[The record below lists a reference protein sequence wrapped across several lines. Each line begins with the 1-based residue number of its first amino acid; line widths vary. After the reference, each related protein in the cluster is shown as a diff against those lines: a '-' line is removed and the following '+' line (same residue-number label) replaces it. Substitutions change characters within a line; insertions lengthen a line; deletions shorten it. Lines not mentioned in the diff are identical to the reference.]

1 MTRFHLTAIAAIALG
16 ALALALHS
24 LPLGLAVAIVFF
36 IVMGFGV
43 ALPQMRFF
51 GPFICC
57 GDKRRA
63 RPAVALTFD
72 DGPDTRSTPAL
83 LDLLRQADVRAAFF
97 CIGRRVETSPELA
110 QRIVREG
117 HLLENHSHFHS
128 NATNFY
134 TVASLERELAQAQ
147 AAIVSATGT
156 VPGMFRPPIGLSN
169 PNIFR
174 AARALGLKVVGW
186 SVRSLDTRITDPQRV
201 VARIQRGLK
210 PGAIILLHDGNIPAE
225 RLIPTVKQLLEVL
238 QKRGYD
244 VVRLDELLK

>member
-1 MTRFHLTAIAAIALG
+1 MSRFHFTAIVALILAGVTLALG
-16 ALALALHS
+16 S
-24 LPLGLAVAIVFF
+24 TTGLMAVAGIFF
-36 IVMGFGV
+36 IVMGLGV
-43 ALPQMRFF
+43 AIPQMRFF
-51 GPFICC
+51 GPFICR
-57 GDKRRA
+57 GDTRRV

-72 DGPDTRSTPAL
+72 DGPDSRSTPAL
-83 LDLLRQADVRAAFF
+83 LDLLRQANVRAAFF
-97 CIGRRVETSPELA
+97 CIGRRVETSPEVA

-134 TVASLERELAQAQ
+134 TVASLETELARAQ

-174 AARALGLKVVGW
+174 AARNLGLKVVGW

-210 PGAIILLHDGNIPAE
+210 PGAIILLHDGNIPVE
-225 RLIPTVKQLLEVL
+225 RLIPTVKELLEVL